1 MTIFVERRFEM
12 GDTDVVARF
21 STPTKATG
29 GEFQC
34 HYELDWP
41 DHEDRGY
48 ASGEDGVQALMLAM
62 KKVHFALVKSDA
74 YRKGQLTLWGQLDLD
89 LPPTWGTGP
98 LYFAANRSG
107 ETPGDYS

>member
-1 MTIFVERRFEM
+1 
-12 GDTDVVARF
+12 
-21 STPTKATG
+21 
-29 GEFQC
+29 
-34 HYELDWP
+34 
-41 DHEDRGY
+41 
-48 ASGEDGVQALMLAM
+48 MLAM